1 MLCVIWAEIDPSMYQ
16 PELTSN
22 KSHRMRVKKKPFVPI
37 FNNSSYTVLL
47 SQKTLHVVI
56 IQRTQILTYMYFFSK
71 YKSKDAFLR
80 ENMVGIVY
88 HSFEYTIQPGG
99 KSIAF

>member
-1 MLCVIWAEIDPSMYQ
+1 
-16 PELTSN
+16 
-22 KSHRMRVKKKPFVPI
+22 MRVKKKLFVPI

-56 IQRTQILTYMYFFSK
+56 IQRTQILTYMFFFFFSK

-80 ENMVGIVY
+80 ENMAGIVY
-88 HSFEYTIQPGG
+88 HSFEYTLQPGG